1 LSSSSPRRR
10 SPSPCCSHRRE
21 RSVELLDRALVLA
34 PTDTRVILDAIHIF
48 EITGERNKA
57 PEVAARAIELGLR
70 EQIQAVDDLEELI
83 LDRRYKQMI
92 TES

>member
-1 LSSSSPRRR
+1 
-10 SPSPCCSHRRE
+10 
-21 RSVELLDRALVLA
+21 
-34 PTDTRVILDAIHIF
+34 VILDAIHIF